1 MAHSPSCA
9 SAPRQFQS
17 AAALPDWRAPACAM
31 SSGRGEFGHFSSQC
45 ALLSE
50 AQMVRLGGLTAAHN
64 ARLRSDELQMIFVA
78 NSSRCTQQESCF
90 VYSLY
95 STLIPAL
102 VRAVDGS
109 LAVVRF
115 CRAADCWERSSS
127 PEASRGTAAA
137 LRNGARPG
145 RPGAVGIRPMPRP
158 SRGAA
163 VFVGPVG
170 GEGEP

>member
-1 MAHSPSCA
+1 
-9 SAPRQFQS
+9 
-17 AAALPDWRAPACAM
+17 
-31 SSGRGEFGHFSSQC
+31 
-45 ALLSE
+45 
-50 AQMVRLGGLTAAHN
+50 MVRLGGLTAAHN

-115 CRAADCWERSSS
+115 CRSGGRLLGAKFFPGGVTRDRCGIEEWRPAGQTGRRWHQTHAAPFPR
-127 PEASRGTAAA
+127 RG
-137 LRNGARPG
+137 
-145 RPGAVGIRPMPRP
+145 GICRT
-158 SRGAA
+158 
-163 VFVGPVG
+163 G
-170 GEGEP
+170 GG